1 MAQALSTTLLKYS
14 NTELREKFQD
24 FNIENEEFIPLFF
37 RGLETEYKISKYGN
51 ILGKRGQK
59 LKWTNKDIKH
69 RAVAAVSLY
78 PASNTI
84 FEDDGYVYKAANKCT
99 AVYVHRMV
107 ALHFLPFPEHLP
119 EDLKED
125 WHKVS
130 TTTQNII
137 RDSLQVDHV
146 DGNTYNP
153 RWDNLEWVT
162 AKENTRR
169 SVLSKNNS

>member
-1 MAQALSTTLLKYS
+1 
-14 NTELREKFQD
+14 
-24 FNIENEEFIPLFF
+24 
-37 RGLETEYKISKYGN
+37 
-51 ILGKRGQK
+51 
-59 LKWTNKDIKH
+59 
-69 RAVAAVSLY
+69 
-78 PASNTI
+78 
-84 FEDDGYVYKAANKCT
+84 
-99 AVYVHRMV
+99 MV

-137 RDSLQVDHV
+137 RDSLQVDHI